1 MDRKGVDEEMSYVIT
16 LLNTLVKLSN
26 VDVIINQIKSSDKY
40 YKIDID
46 VNDVSPHDDIYYLE
60 ELSYRGRIYIATN
73 LPKKTAYS
81 ILNKFNVDAF
91 ISNVISAEEPK
102 AFTNNPNYFNY
113 LVKITNL
120 KTGYF
125 VTANDF
131 SISVAKSFGLKT
143 IFLDRDGKKS
153 SINSLKKLVE
163 ITSKSYVDSK
173 IGDSALRCS

>member
-1 MDRKGVDEEMSYVIT
+1 MSYIIT
-16 LLNTLVKLSN
+16 LINTLVKLPNSN
-26 VDVIINQIKSSDKY
+26 TIIDQIKSSDKY
-40 YKIDID
+40 YRIEINVDD
-46 VNDVSPHDDIYYLE
+46 VTPYDDIYYLE

-73 LPKKTAYS
+73 LPKKTAYD
-81 ILNKFNVDAF
+81 ILNKFNIDAF

-113 LVKITNL
+113 LLKITNL

-125 VTANDF
+125 ITANDL

-153 SINSLKKLVE
+153 SVNSLKKLVE

-173 IGDSALRCS
+173 IGDSALRCSLK